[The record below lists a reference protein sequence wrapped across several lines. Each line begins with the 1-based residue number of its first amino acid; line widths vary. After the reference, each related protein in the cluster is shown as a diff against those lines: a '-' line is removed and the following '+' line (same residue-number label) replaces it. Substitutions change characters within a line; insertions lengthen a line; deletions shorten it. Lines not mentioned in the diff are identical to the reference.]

1 MQHDS
6 EQLNEMA
13 VTSVLVGTIQHIR
26 GWPQRRL
33 SANPTP
39 RVAFGAVSTHSTR
52 RLSLRLA
59 YPKDVA
65 MWIHRLGILCALA
78 AAPALSHHSVAA
90 NFDASTTLEAQGEIT
105 RIAWR
110 NPHILFTLA
119 TADGEELDLESHSLS
134 IMRRLGAVDPFI
146 QVGDHVRVAGWP
158 SRRGEGL
165 FVNNMLLPNGEEFVF
180 KFQPT
185 PADLLW
191 SDRMWGT
198 TENWFAETGDTS
210 AEERGIFR
218 AWSTTLVGRTS
229 MIALAQYP
237 LTQAAIAARD
247 AYDPLT
253 DDPLLNCGLKGM
265 PAIMSNPYPMEFH
278 DRGDTIELR
287 LEEYDTLRT
296 IYVNPA
302 TAPAPTPSIYGH
314 STGRWDGETLVV
326 DTAHINWGFFSGG
339 VPLSEQAH
347 LVERFTPTEN
357 GGRLEYEVTVTDPET
372 FMEPIVMSRFWV
384 WLPDV
389 RVEPYEC
396 IAGTEY

>member
-1 MQHDS
+1 M
-6 EQLNEMA
+6 
-13 VTSVLVGTIQHIR
+13 R
-26 GWPQRRL
+26 
-33 SANPTP
+33 
-39 RVAFGAVSTHSTR
+39 
-52 RLSLRLA
+52 
-59 YPKDVA
+59 
-65 MWIHRLGILCALA
+65 IHRLGILCALA
-78 AAPALSHHSVAA
+78 ATPALGHHSVAA

-198 TENWFAETGDTS
+198 TENWFAESGDAS

-218 AWSTTLVGRTS
+218 VWSTTLTVRNFFLT
-229 MIALAQYP
+229 IPEFP
-237 LTQAAIAARD
+237 LTQSAIAVRD
-247 AYDPLT
+247 AYNPLT

-278 DRGDTIELR
+278 DRGETIELR

-296 IYVNPA
+296 IYMNPA
-302 TAPAPTPSIYGH
+302 TTPAPTPSIYGH
-314 STGRWDGETLVV
+314 STGRWNGETLVV
-326 DTAHINWGFFSGG
+326 ETDHINWGHFRNGI
-339 VPLSEQAH
+339 PLSEQAEV
-347 LVERFTPTEN
+347 VERFTPTER
-357 GGRLEYEVTVTDPET
+357 GGRLEYEITVTDAST
-372 FMEPIVMSRFWV
+372 FAEPVIMSKSWV
-384 WLPDV
+384 YLPNV
-389 RVEPYEC
+389 HVEPYEC
-396 IAGTEY
+396 VAGTEY